1 MTTSAIPT
9 RSARARDAFAATV
22 ASVAGRASRAAHLG
36 GGSSIPGVLLDV
48 LSPGF
53 AGHRAARLPG
63 GVVLVSGTNGKTT
76 VASMIRSIL
85 RATGD
90 ATVGN
95 DTGANLHR
103 GIATALLEMPR
114 DARSAVFE
122 VDEAA
127 LPATAR
133 ELAPRVLVLTNVFRD
148 QMDRFGETERV
159 VGLLGS
165 AAAMLPVEGTVVAN
179 ADDPALWAA
188 VGERAPLAFGVTL
201 PEATAG
207 ESVAFAREAELCP
220 RCGARLVYD
229 AHTIA
234 HLGVWRCDACGLAR
248 PRPAIVGEVVSVE
261 GLRSVRV
268 RVDDDVVEVPTGGV
282 HSAYNAV
289 AALAAAQALGLERRT
304 AIEALERFQ
313 PRFGRTERLEVD
325 GRTVWL
331 TLMKNPA
338 GADVLVRAI
347 ASDPRMG
354 AVVLAVNDGLADGRD
369 ISWIWDVDVER
380 LVAEGHP
387 FVAAGA
393 RADDMAVR
401 VRYAGGEVDAVRPDL
416 TEAIRGAL
424 EATPAGRDPVV
435 LASYTAMLDL
445 RAAFAGRRGRL
456 HDAA

>member
-1 MTTSAIPT
+1 VTTSGVPT

-22 ASVAGRASRAAHLG
+22 ASAAGRASRAAHLG

-76 VASMIRSIL
+76 VASMVRSIL

-90 ATVGN
+90 PTVGN

-127 LPATAR
+127 LPATAH

-165 AAAMLPVEGTVVAN
+165 AAAMLPASSTIVAN

-188 VGERAPLAFGVTL
+188 VGDREPLAFGVTL
-201 PEATAG
+201 PETAAG
-207 ESVAFAREAELCP
+207 EPVAFAREAELCP

-234 HLGVWRCDACGLAR
+234 HLGVWRCEACGLAR

-261 GLRSVRV
+261 GLRAVRV
-268 RVDDDVVEVPTGGV
+268 RVDDEVVEVPTGGV

-289 AALAAAQALGLERRT
+289 AALAAAQALGIDRRA

-380 LVAEGHP
+380 LVAEGHR
-387 FVAAGA
+387 FVAAGG

-401 VRYAGGEVDAVRPDL
+401 VRYAGGEVGTVAPDL
-416 TEAIRGAL
+416 TDAIRAAL
-424 EATPAGRDPVV
+424 AATPADRDPVV